1 VALSCLVSIFK
12 IFGINIMKRYFVMTA
27 IAVAISGCSFN
38 DKFVK
43 VQEAPIQL
51 KVPEWFATEPPK
63 DIKDIIVTATD
74 SSRDMQFAI
83 DKAMMNARVELANRI
98 NIKVNSMV
106 TESVSEDGSSK
117 MKDAEREVERIS
129 KTVTNQSLSM
139 YTREKLL
146 IVKEEDGYRAYVMLK
161 LNVDQSRKLLDNE
174 RKGSKDRDEKLEELD
189 KAVNQ
194 QKKG

>member
-1 VALSCLVSIFK
+1 MALSCLVSIFK
-12 IFGINIMKRYFVMTA
+12 IFGIDIMKRYFVMTA

-189 KAVNQ
+189 KAVSQ

>member
-1 VALSCLVSIFK
+1 MALSCLVSIFK

>member
-1 VALSCLVSIFK
+1 MALSYLVSIFK

-43 VQEAPIQL
+43 VQEAPIQQ
-51 KVPEWFATEPPK
+51 KVPEWFATEPSK

-189 KAVNQ
+189 KAVSQ

>member
-1 VALSCLVSIFK
+1 
-12 IFGINIMKRYFVMTA
+12 
-27 IAVAISGCSFN
+27 
-38 DKFVK
+38 
-43 VQEAPIQL
+43 
-51 KVPEWFATEPPK
+51 
-63 DIKDIIVTATD
+63 
-74 SSRDMQFAI
+74 MQFAI

-189 KAVNQ
+189 KAVSQ

>member
-1 VALSCLVSIFK
+1 
-12 IFGINIMKRYFVMTA
+12 MKRYFVMTA

-189 KAVNQ
+189 KAVSQ

>member
-1 VALSCLVSIFK
+1 MALCCLVSIFK

-189 KAVNQ
+189 KAVSQ

>member
-1 VALSCLVSIFK
+1 
-12 IFGINIMKRYFVMTA
+12 MKRYFAMTA

-43 VQEAPIQL
+43 VQEAPIQQ

-174 RKGSKDRDEKLEELD
+174 RKGYKDRDEKLEELD
-189 KAVNQ
+189 KAVIQ